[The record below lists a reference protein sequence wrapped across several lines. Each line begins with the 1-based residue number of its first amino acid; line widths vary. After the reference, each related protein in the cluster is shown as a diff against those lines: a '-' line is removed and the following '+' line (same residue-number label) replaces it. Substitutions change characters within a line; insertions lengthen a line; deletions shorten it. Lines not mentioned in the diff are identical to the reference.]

1 MRYAHHYKK
10 IFFSADI
17 KISNAKE
24 LEIEKTEL
32 KKEIAIENLEKIK
45 LARERLEK
53 LDIETKKLENQEY
66 LEYLQKLEIAREKL
80 ELKLIIEVRTK
91 ELKKLELE
99 ILKILEKT
107 KKTRKTKTKKAE
119 RAK

>member
-1 MRYAHHYKK
+1 MHIITKK
-10 IFFSADI
+10 YFFQQ
-17 KISNAKE
+17 
-24 LEIEKTEL
+24 IET
-32 KKEIAIENLEKIK
+32 
-45 LARERLEK
+45 EK
-53 LDIETKKLENQEY
+53 LEY
-66 LEYLQKLEIAREKL
+66 LEKLEIAREKL